1 MNNTQKPKLN
11 VLLKNALT
19 NEVVKVDILRDDEI
33 EGKKFWIVKMNQRV
47 LLLAKD
53 AYSVVRSQ

>member
-33 EGKKFWIVKMNQRV
+33 EGKKFWIVRMNQRV
-47 LLLAKD
+47 LLMAKD